1 MASTRQGPGGLPI
14 ARLIMITAMVTLFS
28 QLAEVKDFEDL
39 NNSGWSTWYFRLGGG
54 RGWNARCKMDFASW
68 SME

>member
-14 ARLIMITAMVTLFS
+14 ARLLMITMHMVTLFW
-28 QLAEVKDFEDL
+28 QLVKDGFEDFEDL

-54 RGWNARCKMDFASW
+54 RGWNAR
-68 SME
+68 